1 MKKIT
6 PNIALEDC
14 EHSVEFYQNVFGG
27 RISGGSRTPDGK
39 LLHLE
44 LQVNPDCVLY
54 FNDVFDGTP
63 TEGGNISI
71 VLEMD
76 SMEETERL
84 YDELQKGG
92 GVHYELQK
100 TFWGAYHAVILDRH
114 GVRWSLNYTL
124 T

>member
-14 EHSVEFYQNVFGG
+14 EHKVEYYQNVFGG
-27 RISGGSRTPDGK
+27 GRLSGGSRTPEGK

-54 FNDVFDGTP
+54 FNDAFGEVNQGD
-63 TEGGNISI
+63 NISL

-76 SMEETERL
+76 DMEEIERL
-84 YDELQKGG
+84 YGELQKGG
-92 GVHYELQK
+92 TVRFELQK
-100 TFWGAYHAVILDRH
+100 TFWGAYHAVIEDRH
-114 GVRWSLNYTL
+114 GIVWSLNYSI
-124 T
+124 